1 VRQASVPPVS
11 DELAPPAIAHAE
23 HLADEL
29 RPLPRDQRSAR
40 ARADAEA
47 ALDPVAVRMLP
58 RAIAT
63 ANVDVD
69 RDPLGSCSRLAH
81 DGRRPDGTG
90 RHQMTRDDT

>member
-1 VRQASVPPVS
+1 MQSTWRMSSARFLVISVPLEREPMPRLRVDPVS
-11 DELAPPAIAHAE
+11 
-23 HLADEL
+23 
-29 RPLPRDQRSAR
+29 
-40 ARADAEA
+40 
-47 ALDPVAVRMLP
+47 VRMLP

-81 DGRRPDGTG
+81 DARRPDGTG

>member
-1 VRQASVPPVS
+1 MQSTWRMSSARFLVISVPLEREPMPRLRVDPVS
-11 DELAPPAIAHAE
+11 F
-23 HLADEL
+23 
-29 RPLPRDQRSAR
+29 
-40 ARADAEA
+40 
-47 ALDPVAVRMLP
+47 RMLP

-69 RDPLGSCSRLAH
+69 RDSLGSCSRLAH